1 VTPAEFLVC
10 ARMHQG
16 AGDPPFP
23 GVNRLAPALSQGGA
37 SRRAPPAR
45 TRQL

>member
-1 VTPAEFLVC
+1 
-10 ARMHQG
+10 
-16 AGDPPFP
+16 
-23 GVNRLAPALSQGGA
+23 VNRLAPALSQGRT

>member
-1 VTPAEFLVC
+1 
-10 ARMHQG
+10 
-16 AGDPPFP
+16 
-23 GVNRLAPALSQGGA
+23 VNRLAPALLQGRA

>member
-1 VTPAEFLVC
+1 
-10 ARMHQG
+10 MHVLACTGEPGTQ
-16 AGDPPFP
+16 PFP
-23 GVNRLAPALSQGGA
+23 GVNRLAPALSQGRT

>member
-1 VTPAEFLVC
+1 
-10 ARMHQG
+10 
-16 AGDPPFP
+16 
-23 GVNRLAPALSQGGA
+23 VNRLVPALLQGRA